1 MRHRE
6 TETINPQYR
15 DSKTKTPR
23 HRETETVNLR
33 YCDSKTFFKRTKS
46 HGIEI
51 PGLKKPRHQDSKTK
65 KRWHRVSTEF
75 WSLCTLIEKFGV
87 PANVHLCLWAKIAQ
101 VIYLL
106 NVGPNRSRQNCRWFF
121 CPFFWLLL
129 VNCGP
134 TLQR

>member
-33 YCDSKTFFKRTKS
+33 YCDSKTFFKRAKS

-51 PGLKKPRHQDSKTK
+51 PGLKKTRHQDSKTK
-65 KRWHRVSTEF
+65 KR
-75 WSLCTLIEKFGV
+75 
-87 PANVHLCLWAKIAQ
+87 
-101 VIYLL
+101 
-106 NVGPNRSRQNCRWFF
+106 
-121 CPFFWLLL
+121 
-129 VNCGP
+129 
-134 TLQR
+134 

>member
-33 YCDSKTFFKRTKS
+33 YCDSKTFFKRAKS

-51 PGLKKPRHQDSKTK
+51 PRLKSDDI
-65 KRWHRVSTEF
+65 EF
-75 WSLCTLIEKFGV
+75 
-87 PANVHLCLWAKIAQ
+87 P
-101 VIYLL
+101 
-106 NVGPNRSRQNCRWFF
+106 QNSS
-121 CPFFWLLL
+121 PYA
-129 VNCGP
+129 P
-134 TLQR
+134 